1 MRRFA
6 QMNLQTTTELD
17 GKLSYTPC
25 YVQVW
30 LIKVEYLI
38 EELNKNFKRK
48 INIQIMGNIVKKFE
62 NFKDGLYVTCKNSP
76 EDNYQLHNKKDYLV
90 IKYDNQPYGV
100 GRLTILNPSSGKE
113 ETYPKTMFS
122 EPFNK

>member
-1 MRRFA
+1 
-6 QMNLQTTTELD
+6 
-17 GKLSYTPC
+17 
-25 YVQVW
+25 
-30 LIKVEYLI
+30 
-38 EELNKNFKRK
+38 
-48 INIQIMGNIVKKFE
+48 MGNIVKKFE
-62 NFKDGLYVTCKNSP
+62 NFKDGLYITCKNSP

-100 GRLTILNPSSGKE
+100 GRVTIFNPSSGKE